1 MADIQVQEQADELA
15 VALVQ
20 ALARQDGGQA
30 LSIGTALGAIIGDRP
45 ALRARHAAWMGQA
58 HQLQGNL
65 EEALCSVR
73 EAITLAQ
80 TAEEIDA
87 LPALKA
93 LKVEL
98 VTGRAAVQAAAIAP
112 LPDTLLGRALK
123 AMDEGDTDDGA
134 RLARRARLQAQS
146 EGDFRGEVFSL
157 LALARVPGQEDSA
170 IRAAYTVAD
179 SSDDK
184 NLVTAVARAARAAA
198 VPLPKSTF

>member
-20 ALARQDGGQA
+20 ALAQQDGEQA
-30 LSIGTALGAIIGDRP
+30 LSIGTALTALIGDRP

-65 EEALCSVR
+65 EEALISVR

-80 TAEEIDA
+80 TAQEIDA

-98 VTGRAAVQAAAIAP
+98 VTGRAAVQAAANAP
-112 LPDTLLGRALK
+112 LPDTLLGRALM
-123 AMDEGDTDDGA
+123 ALNEGDTDDGA
-134 RLARRARLQAQS
+134 RLARHARLQAQS
-146 EGDFRGEVFSL
+146 EGDFRVEVFSL
-157 LALARVPGQEDSA
+157 LALARIPGQEDSA
-170 IRAAYTVAD
+170 IRAAYAVAD